1 MQSLYEIETT
11 VLRSSRTQGLSWGV
25 SEEVGKAIR
34 VLEQSNLAG
43 LESFKRIVDLGFD
56 NLNKLLEV
64 NQKNTSNLCPIHFG
78 LFFLDQSHKN
88 NLHQTFHFE
97 NLVEPL
103 VSLPFLIKAA
113 RKNLIYFRL
122 DSKELVLNI
131 SPGSLFSVDKNQIPQ
146 VISKFSLT
154 LTTQREIQFS
164 PKTWDDLYKL
174 SLETF
179 VDESEEKRISGAGA
193 GLTDND

>member
-43 LESFKRIVDLGFD
+43 LESFKRIIDLGFD

-64 NQKNTSNLCPIHFG
+64 NQKNTDNLCPIHFG

-88 NLHQTFHFE
+88 KLYQTLHFE
-97 NLVEPL
+97 SLVEPL

-113 RKNLIYFRL
+113 KKNLIYFHL

-146 VISKFSLT
+146 VI
-154 LTTQREIQFS
+154 
-164 PKTWDDLYKL
+164 
-174 SLETF
+174 
-179 VDESEEKRISGAGA
+179 
-193 GLTDND
+193 

>member
-43 LESFKRIVDLGFD
+43 LESFKRIIDLGFD

-64 NQKNTSNLCPIHFG
+64 NQKNTNNLCPIHFG

-88 NLHQTFHFE
+88 KLYQTLHFE
-97 NLVEPL
+97 SLVEPL

-113 RKNLIYFRL
+113 KKNLIYFHL

-154 LTTQREIQFS
+154 LKTQREIQFS

>member
-34 VLEQSNLAG
+34 VLEQSNFAG
-43 LESFKRIVDLGFD
+43 LESFKRIIDLGFD

-64 NQKNTSNLCPIHFG
+64 NQTNTNNLCPIHFG
-78 LFFLDQSHKN
+78 LFFLDQSHKK
-88 NLHQTFHFE
+88 NLHQTLHFE

-113 RKNLIYFRL
+113 KKNLIYFHL

-131 SPGSLFSVDKNQIPQ
+131 SPGSLFSVDKNKIPQ

-154 LTTQREIQFS
+154 LTTQREAQFS
-164 PKTWDDLYKL
+164 QKTWDDLYKL

>member
-1 MQSLYEIETT
+1 MAKLGDQTDFSY
-11 VLRSSRTQGLSWGV
+11 
-25 SEEVGKAIR
+25 R
-34 VLEQSNLAG
+34 VNKVTKVVDG
-43 LESFKRIVDLGFD
+43 DTIDVIIDLGFD

-64 NQKNTSNLCPIHFG
+64 NQKNTNNLCPIHFG

-113 RKNLIYFRL
+113 RKNLIYFHL

>member
-34 VLEQSNLAG
+34 VLEQSNQAG
-43 LESFKRIVDLGFD
+43 LESFKRIIDLGFN

-64 NQKNTSNLCPIHFG
+64 NQKNTNNLCPIHFG

-88 NLHQTFHFE
+88 KLYQTLHFE
-97 NLVEPL
+97 SLVEPL

-113 RKNLIYFRL
+113 KKNLIYFHL

-154 LTTQREIQFS
+154 LKTQREIQFS

>member
-11 VLRSSRTQGLSWGV
+11 VKRSAKAQGLSWGV

-34 VLEQSNLAG
+34 YLEQSNLVG
-43 LESFKRIVDLGFD
+43 LESFKRIIDIGLD
-56 NLNKLLEV
+56 NLTKLLV
-64 NQKNTSNLCPIHFG
+64 IDQKNNQNLCPIHFG
-78 LFFLDQSHKN
+78 LFFLDQSHKK
-88 NLHQTFHFE
+88 NLHQKFYFDS
-97 NLVEPL
+97 LKEPL
-103 VSLPFLIKAA
+103 IIIPFLSKAA
-113 RKNLIYFRL
+113 KKNLIYFHL

-131 SPGSLFSVDKNQIPQ
+131 SPGSLFSIDKNQIPQ
-146 VISKFSLT
+146 LISKFSLT
-154 LTTQREIQFS
+154 LTTQREAQFS
-164 PKTWDDLYKL
+164 QKTWDDLYKL

>member
-1 MQSLYEIETT
+1 MS
-11 VLRSSRTQGLSWGV
+11 
-25 SEEVGKAIR
+25 
-34 VLEQSNLAG
+34 G
-43 LESFKRIVDLGFD
+43 LESFKRIIDLGFD
-56 NLNKLLEV
+56 NLNKLLYV
-64 NQKNTSNLCPIHFG
+64 NQKNTNNLCPIHFG

-88 NLHQTFHFE
+88 KLYQTLHFE
-97 NLVEPL
+97 SLVEPL
-103 VSLPFLIKAA
+103 VSLLFLIKAA
-113 RKNLIYFRL
+113 KKNLIYFHL

-131 SPGSLFSVDKNQIPQ
+131 SPGSLFSVDKNQIHQ

>member
-1 MQSLYEIETT
+1 MQITNSNSLNGMLAAQAQ
-11 VLRSSRTQGLSWGV
+11 VTQT
-25 SEEVGKAIR
+25 A
-34 VLEQSNLAG
+34 SNLAQVANITG
-43 LESFKRIVDLGFD
+43 DPATQEVTADFINSIV
-56 NLNKLLEV
+56 
-64 NQKNTSNLCPIHFG
+64 
-78 LFFLDQSHKN
+78 
-88 NLHQTFHFE
+88 
-97 NLVEPL
+97 
-103 VSLPFLIKAA
+103 
-113 RKNLIYFRL
+113 
-122 DSKELVLNI
+122 
-131 SPGSLFSVDKNQIPQ
+131 NQIPQ

>member
-43 LESFKRIVDLGFD
+43 LESFKRIIDLGFD

-88 NLHQTFHFE
+88 NLQQTFHFE
-97 NLVEPL
+97 NLVEP
-103 VSLPFLIKAA
+103 
-113 RKNLIYFRL
+113 
-122 DSKELVLNI
+122 
-131 SPGSLFSVDKNQIPQ
+131 
-146 VISKFSLT
+146 
-154 LTTQREIQFS
+154 
-164 PKTWDDLYKL
+164 
-174 SLETF
+174 
-179 VDESEEKRISGAGA
+179 
-193 GLTDND
+193 

>member
-34 VLEQSNLAG
+34 VLEQSNFAG
-43 LESFKRIVDLGFD
+43 LESFKRIIDLGFD

-64 NQKNTSNLCPIHFG
+64 NQTNTSNLCPIHFG
-78 LFFLDQSHKN
+78 LFFLDQSHKK

-97 NLVEPL
+97 SLVEPL
-103 VSLPFLIKAA
+103 VSLPFLLKAA
-113 RKNLIYFRL
+113 KKNLIYFHL
-122 DSKELVLNI
+122 DSKEIILNI
-131 SPGSLFSVDKNQIPQ
+131 SPGSLFSVDKNQMPQ
-146 VISKFSLT
+146 LISKFSLT
-154 LTTQREIQFS
+154 LTTNREILFS
-164 PKTWDDLYKL
+164 QKTWDDLYKI

-179 VDESEEKRISGAGA
+179 VDESEEKKNSGAGA